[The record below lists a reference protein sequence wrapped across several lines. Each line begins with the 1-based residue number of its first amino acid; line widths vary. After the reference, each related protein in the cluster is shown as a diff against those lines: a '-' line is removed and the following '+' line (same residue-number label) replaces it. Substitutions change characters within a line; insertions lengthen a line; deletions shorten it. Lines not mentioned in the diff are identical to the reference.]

1 MTAKSSTNEG
11 TEKKPAPFD
20 LEGFDLQADAEA
32 GTTLQ
37 VRNPR
42 TGEVTGATID
52 LYGADSRS
60 YRVNLRRIQDA
71 VAAAPEKEPTDA
83 DDLLLLG
90 RARNAAAAIRDT
102 GWSNLSVGGEEV
114 QFSLENAVSL
124 LTRFHWLTDQIL
136 TLINSR
142 GNFGRA

>member
-1 MTAKSSTNEG
+1 MTAKSG
-11 TEKKPAPFD
+11 TKSGVEQKPAPFD
-20 LEGFDLQADAEA
+20 LDGFDLQADAEA

-42 TGEVTGATID
+42 TGEVTGASID

-71 VAAAPEKEPTDA
+71 VAAAPEREPTDA

-90 RARNAAAAIRDT
+90 RARNAAAAIRET
-102 GWSNLSVGGEEV
+102 GWSNLSVGGQDVE
-114 QFSLENAVSL
+114 FSLETAVSL

-142 GNFGRA
+142 GNFAKT